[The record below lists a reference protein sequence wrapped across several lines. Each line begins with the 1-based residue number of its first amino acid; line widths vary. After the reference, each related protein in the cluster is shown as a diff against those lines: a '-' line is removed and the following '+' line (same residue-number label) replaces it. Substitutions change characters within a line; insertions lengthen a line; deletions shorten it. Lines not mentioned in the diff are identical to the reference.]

1 MNQHRPGLAKLTRP
15 RIFGAMAR
23 ERLFALLDRGLERPC
38 VWVSGPPGSGKTT
51 LAASYLE
58 ARRTPGIWY
67 QIDGG
72 DSDPASFFHYLR
84 LAANRFS
91 RGRRRP
97 LPLLMSEHLPD
108 LVGFTRRYFRE
119 LCGRLPAGSV
129 LVLDNYQEVAPA
141 SALHQ
146 VVSAAV
152 EELPADVGLIAL
164 SRTAP
169 PPEFAR
175 LLAGDR
181 VALLE
186 WDALQLTLAETRL
199 IAQARGAADEQAVAA
214 LHRQCAGWAG
224 GLTLMLEQIRR
235 VGTLKALERVETLDT
250 IFDYFAQQVF
260 GSAPAATRDF
270 LLRTAAL
277 PRMTPAA
284 AREISGHA
292 EASRILEDLY
302 RRRLFTDRRLGEQPT
317 YQYHAL
323 FRSFLGARALE
334 LLGAG
339 EWARISRHAGQLLE
353 AQALPEDA
361 VEVYRSIHDWDS
373 VVRIIRSC
381 AQMLLT
387 QGRWQ
392 TLSEWIDAL
401 PPTLGQTDAWLPYW
415 YGTALVAMHPTRAR
429 EALERAY
436 RLFAASG
443 DVEGQ
448 LRSTSG
454 IIQARFLE
462 TVDHRFIDPWLLVHR
477 EAAEP
482 GRADPARP
490 TCGCAP
496 IRPW

>member
-1 MNQHRPGLAKLTRP
+1 
-15 RIFGAMAR
+15 
-23 ERLFALLDRGLERPC
+23 
-38 VWVSGPPGSGKTT
+38 
-51 LAASYLE
+51 
-58 ARRTPGIWY
+58 
-67 QIDGG
+67 
-72 DSDPASFFHYLR
+72 
-84 LAANRFS
+84 
-91 RGRRRP
+91 
-97 LPLLMSEHLPD
+97 MSEHLPD
-108 LVGFTRRYFRE
+108 LTGFTRRYFRD

-152 EELPADVGLIAL
+152 EELPAEVGLIAL
-164 SRTAP
+164 SRAAP

-175 LLAGDR
+175 LLAGER

-199 IAQARGAADEQAVAA
+199 IAQAKTAVDEQAVAA

-235 VGTLKALERVETLDT
+235 IGTLEALERVESLDT

-260 GSAPAATRDF
+260 ASAPAATRDF

-292 EASRILEDLY
+292 EASRMLEDLY
-302 RRRLFTDRRLGEQPT
+302 RRRLFTDRRFGEQPT

-323 FRSFLGARALE
+323 FRSFLSARAVE

-339 EWARISRHAGQLLE
+339 EWAPISRHAGQLLE
-353 AQALPEDA
+353 AQGRLEDA
-361 VEVYRSIHDWDS
+361 LEAYRSIQDWDS
-373 VVRIIRSC
+373 VVRIIRTC
-381 AQMLLT
+381 AQTLLA

-392 TLSEWIDAL
+392 TLRDWIDAL
-401 PPTLGQTDAWLPYW
+401 PPTLRQADAWLPYW
-415 YGTALVAMHPTRAR
+415 YGTALVAMHPTPAR
-429 EALERAY
+429 EALEQAY

-448 LRSTSG
+448 LRCTSG

-462 TVDHRFIDPWLLVHR
+462 TVDHRFLDPWLLVHERLLSLADEILLGRRAVARPFGHGDRHAVPAARQPGAQGVGAAGPGAARFRHRHQR
-477 EAAEP
+477 EAG
-482 GRADPARP
+482 GRRLPAGVHGLYRRFRHRGPRHPAGCGAGGATRRP
-490 TCGCAP
+490 L
-496 IRPW
+496 R